1 MKKIFILLLCLFS
14 LEGIAQQ
21 NNNLLSENAEVMLLT
36 AEPGDELH
44 SNFGHSAIWIVD
56 RSKGISIVYNYG
68 IFSFDTPWFYLKFTR
83 GKLDYM
89 LGAQRIE
96 AFLYSYQLDNRSV
109 FQQKLNLSLR
119 EKNEIYAYLIN
130 NIQPKNKYYKYDFFY
145 DNCSTRIRDLLE
157 DVLGDKLQWNREA
170 AGYTFRNY
178 LDIYLAEKPWQDFG
192 IDLALGQPTDKIADK
207 RNEMFLPDLLMYHF
221 DEATVAGEKLVQEKI
236 TLVEASPEEQ
246 TSGFTILP
254 KYLTWLICILGI
266 FFSIRHHK
274 SDFNDRLFNQILY
287 FVTGLLG
294 CLIFFL
300 WFLSDHIAT
309 VNNWNIIWAFPLNI
323 FMAFLLFK
331 KPAKKWHTVYYAVF
345 GISCFILLGFFYALP
360 QQLHPAVLPIILYFT
375 FKSFNLMYRTKK
387 MNV

>member
-1 MKKIFILLLCLFS
+1 MKNLFVLFFCLIAF
-14 LEGIAQQ
+14 EGTAQ
-21 NNNLLSENAEVMLLT
+21 NPLALSETAEISLLT
-36 AEPGDELH
+36 IAPGNELH
-44 SNFGHSAIWIVD
+44 SNFGHSALWIQD
-56 RSKGISIVYNYG
+56 DENNINIVFNYG
-68 IFSFDTPWFYLKFTR
+68 IFSFDTPGFYLKFVR

-89 LGAQRIE
+89 LGAQRIDG
-96 AFLYSYQLDNRSV
+96 FLYPYKAENRSV
-109 FQQKLNLSLR
+109 FNQKLNLTTK
-119 EKNEIYAYLIN
+119 EKNAVYAYLVN
-130 NIQPKNKYYKYDFFY
+130 NIQPENKYYKYDFFY

-157 DVLGDKLQWNREA
+157 EVLGDKLTWNREA

-192 IDLALGQPTDKIADK
+192 IDLALGQPTDKLADK

-221 DEATVAGEKLVQEKI
+221 DEATVAGEKLVAEKKTI
-236 TLVEASPEEQ
+236 FQGALEKES
-246 TSGFTILP
+246 SGFTILP
-254 KYLTWLICILGI
+254 KYITWLICILGV

-274 SDFNDRLFNQILY
+274 SDFNDRLFNRILF

-309 VNNWNIIWAFPLNI
+309 ANNWNIIWAFPLNVM
-323 FMAFLLFK
+323 MAFLLFK
-331 KPAKKWHTVYYAVF
+331 KPAKKWHTFYYAVF
-345 GISCFILLGFFYALP
+345 GVICFALLGFFYALP
-360 QQLHPAVLPIILYFT
+360 QQLHIAVFPIVLYFT

>member
-1 MKKIFILLLCLFS
+1 MKKLIILLLCLFS
-14 LEGIAQQ
+14 LEGMAQFKAT
-21 NNNLLSENAEVMLLT
+21 LSENAEISLMT

-44 SNFGHSAIWIVD
+44 SNFGHSAIWVSD
-56 RSKGISIVYNYG
+56 EQNNISVVFNYG
-68 IFSFDTPWFYLKFTR
+68 IFDFDTPGFYLKFTR

-89 LGAQRIE
+89 LGAQRINS
-96 AFLYSYQLDNRSV
+96 FVNSYKAENRTV
-109 FQQKLNLSLR
+109 YQQKLNLSLK
-119 EKNEIYAYLIN
+119 EKNQVYAFLLN
-130 NIQPKNKYYKYDFFY
+130 NIKRENKFYKYDFFY

-157 DVLGDKLQWNREA
+157 EVLGDKLTWNREA

-178 LDIYLAEKPWQDFG
+178 LDIYLVEKPWQDFG
-192 IDLALGQPTDKIADK
+192 IDLALGQPTDDIADK

-221 DEATVAGEKLVQEKI
+221 DEATVAGEPLVKEKI
-236 TLVEASPEEQ
+236 AVFQAEPEVEK
-246 TSGFTILP
+246 SGFTILP
-254 KYLTWLICILGI
+254 KYITWLICILGI

-274 SDFNDRLFNQILY
+274 SSFNDRLFNQILY
-287 FVTGLLG
+287 FVTGLVG

-309 VNNWNIIWAFPLNI
+309 VNNWNIIWAFPLHV
-323 FMAFLLFK
+323 FMAFILFR

-345 GISCFILLGFFYALP
+345 GILCFMLLGFFYALP